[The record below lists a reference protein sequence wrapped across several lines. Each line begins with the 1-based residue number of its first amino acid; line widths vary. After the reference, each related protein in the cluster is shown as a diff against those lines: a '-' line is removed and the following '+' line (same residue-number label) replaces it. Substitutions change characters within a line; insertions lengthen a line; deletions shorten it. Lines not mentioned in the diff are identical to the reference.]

1 MIVKR
6 LGIFFF
12 VLIVGIGAGIFVIDH
27 IVKTYNLPS
36 TVAALVILT
45 YITFFIIISFILG
58 RDIPKETS
66 ENEVSIP
73 SERKKGKGKNYAW
86 LNPYA
91 TDSRAGYPITKQL
104 MIIGRDVHAD
114 ILVND
119 VSVSRKHAQILSLAG
134 GFMLKDL
141 ESGNGTYI
149 NNQRI
154 EEAYLGDGDL
164 ITFGEVKFIF
174 NCSSVKPPSEITSA
188 SDIDITLDI
197 DMDLEKMGDTAGTK
211 SRVTGTMSGTR
222 SGTRFKDLKERTY
235 YPSSKKAAPE
245 DDDNYDTG
253 TRTGPKPTG
262 GK

>member
-1 MIVKR
+1 MIIKR

-12 VLIVGIGAGIFVIDH
+12 ILIVGIGAGIFFIDH
-27 IVKTYNLPS
+27 LVKAYNLNS
-36 TVAALVILT
+36 TVAALIILT

-58 RDIPKETS
+58 KDIPREITD
-66 ENEVSIP
+66 NEVVIP
-73 SERKKGKGKNYAW
+73 SERKKGKGKTYAW

-164 ITFGEVKFIF
+164 ITFGEVKFVF
-174 NCSSVKPPSEITSA
+174 SCGAVKPVTETS

-197 DMDLEKMGDTAGTK
+197 DMDLEKLGDAAGTR

-222 SGTRFKDLKERTY
+222 SGTRFKDLNRERTY
-235 YPSSKKAAPE
+235 LPQTKRPSP
-245 DDDNYDTG
+245 DDDDDYDTG
-253 TRTGPKPTG
+253 TRTGTKPSG